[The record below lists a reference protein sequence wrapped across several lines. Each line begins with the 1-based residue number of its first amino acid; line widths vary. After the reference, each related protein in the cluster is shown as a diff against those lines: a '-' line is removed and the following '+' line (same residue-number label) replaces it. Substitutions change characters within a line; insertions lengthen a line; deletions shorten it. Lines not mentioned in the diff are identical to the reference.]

1 MSSWKKILKGNKY
14 DKKPQEREKKKEK
27 VGVGVV
33 ESKVE
38 AKNSG

>member
-1 MSSWKKILKGNKY
+1 MIKTHKK
-14 DKKPQEREKKKEK
+14 EKKKEK

>member
-1 MSSWKKILKGNKY
+1 MIKNHKK
-14 DKKPQEREKKKEK
+14 EKKEKEK